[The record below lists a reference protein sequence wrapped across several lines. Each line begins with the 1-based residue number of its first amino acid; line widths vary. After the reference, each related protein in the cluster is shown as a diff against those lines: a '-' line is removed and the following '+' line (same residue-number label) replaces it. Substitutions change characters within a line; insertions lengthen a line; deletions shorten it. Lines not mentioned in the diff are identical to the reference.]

1 VSDDDWV
8 PHAARAITTGAGDD
22 DDRTA
27 RLLLGRVAEPGDVA
41 LAKVIGDLGA
51 VGTVKRLR
59 AGTLTHSGLVNLRA
73 RLDVAHPGRDLA
85 AGALVGARFVIPGDE
100 EWPDQVDDLVRLGR
114 RDAGVPLGL
123 WVRGPLNLRDAC
135 RRSVAVVG
143 ARASTAYGEYVASE
157 FGIGLAERMWTVV
170 SGGAYGIDGAAH
182 RGALAGDGATV
193 AVLACGVDVAY
204 PRGHAALIDRIAQ
217 TGLIVSEWP
226 PGCAPMRYRFLVR
239 NRVIAALT
247 TGTVVVEAAVRSGAL
262 STANRAR
269 ELDRY
274 VMAVPGPVTSTMSKG
289 TNQLLREPD
298 VQCVTSVA
306 DVMELVGSIGT
317 DLAPQLMIPADP
329 RDDLDEVSRRV
340 LESVPVRRAVGPASI
355 AVTAGIAPQQ
365 VLRCL
370 GGLAARGFVERVD
383 AGWRLRRDA

>member
-1 VSDDDWV
+1 MSGDDWL
-8 PHAARAITTGAGDD
+8 PEAAITTGAGDD
-22 DDRTA
+22 DDRIA

-51 VGTVKRLR
+51 VGTVRRLR
-59 AGTLTHSGLVNLRA
+59 AGTLTHGGLVNLRA
-73 RLDVAHPGRDLA
+73 RLDIAHPDRDLA

-123 WVRGPLNLRDAC
+123 WVRGPLNLRAAC

-157 FGIGLAERMWTVV
+157 FGIGLSERMWTVV

-247 TGTVVVEAAVRSGAL
+247 AGTVVVEAAVRSGAL

-269 ELDRY
+269 ELDRHI
-274 VMAVPGPVTSTMSKG
+274 MAVPGPVTSTMSKG

-298 VQCVTSVA
+298 VQCVTSVGE
-306 DVMELVGSIGT
+306 VMELVGSIGT
-317 DLAPQLMIPADP
+317 DLAPQLTIPADP

-340 LESVPVRRAVGPASI
+340 LESVPVRRAAGPASI